1 MKMRLEQVLHLGA
14 AAVTLA
20 AAIGLDPVTAALSA
34 AAISVGLAVS
44 AGLPR

>member
-1 MKMRLEQVLHLGA
+1 MKIRLEQLLNLGA

-20 AAIGLDPVTAALSA
+20 AAFGLDPAVAMLLL
-34 AAISVGLAVS
+34 AAISMGLAVA

>member
-1 MKMRLEQVLHLGA
+1 MKIILEQLLNLGA
-14 AAVTLA
+14 AAVNLA
-20 AAIGLDPVTAALSA
+20 AAFGLDPVVAMLLL